1 MTKRT
6 GQDETSRASAPGR
19 TPTAFTVEPDTTR
32 IENRRVEKTSRAP
45 RSFSGEIE
53 IVPDERDPFT
63 GAASEAES
71 LPVALPR
78 RRRFSF
84 ARIAIGAFGFLLSLA
99 FGLWVDRLI
108 RDLFSRADWLGYTAI
123 AVLAVGISALI
134 IAVGREVAGLYRL
147 DAVQNLKA
155 DAQVAASSMKRKDA
169 TAVVNRLSSLVAH
182 RPETARGRKTLKSVE
197 EDIIDAPQLIDLAER
212 ELLGPLDIK
221 ARALILTSSKRV
233 SVVTAVSPRALV
245 DLAYVLFEVVRLVRA
260 MAELYGGRPGSLG
273 MLRLLKDVFAHLA
286 VTGSI
291 AIGDG
296 LAQQVLGHGL
306 AARLSSRLGEGVING
321 LMTARIGIAA
331 MDLCRP
337 LPFRA
342 SKRPG
347 ISDFIGD
354 LTPSMTGKS
363 DGGTA

>member
-1 MTKRT
+1 MTKKM
-6 GQDETSRASAPGR
+6 GQDEPPRATPSGR
-19 TPTAFTVEPDTTR
+19 RPTAFTVEADAPRNERRETERT
-32 IENRRVEKTSRAP
+32 NRTP
-45 RSFSGEIE
+45 RSFSGEID
-53 IVPDERDPFT
+53 IVPDERDPFA
-63 GAASEAES
+63 GIAEEAAP
-71 LPVALPR
+71 LPVAVPR

-84 ARIAIGAFGFLLSLA
+84 AGIAISAFGFLLSLA
-99 FGLWVDRLI
+99 LGLWVDQLI

-123 AVLAVGISALI
+123 AVLAIGLLALL
-134 IAVGREVAGLYRL
+134 IAVGRELAGLYRL
-147 DAVQNLKA
+147 DAVQNLKV
-155 DAQVAASSMKRKDA
+155 DAQTAAESMKRA
-169 TAVVNRLSSLVAH
+169 NAAAVVRRLSGLVAH
-182 RPETARGRKTLKSVE
+182 RPETARGRKTLETVE
-197 EDIIDAPQLIDLAER
+197 DDIIDAPQLIDLAER

-221 ARALILTSSKRV
+221 ARALILGASKRV
-233 SVVTAVSPRALV
+233 SVVTAVSPRAVV

-260 MAELYGGRPGSLG
+260 MAELYGGRPGSFG

-342 SKRPG
+342 ARRPG
-347 ISDFIGD
+347 IGDFIGD
-354 LTPSMTGKS
+354 LTPSLSGKS
-363 DGGTA
+363 DDRTA